1 MTELDLYHPL
11 ITARNKEPWFFTK
24 EHQGEYQGRLIKA
37 YNPVCGDEYDI
48 AIEFDLSDIRK
59 ITFSGYGC
67 AVSKAALDMLIERL
81 QYHKFIDI
89 IPEIEYYLQVIEMD
103 QPPPVEA
110 YPLSVFQKVKY
121 HPARKECA
129 TLGANSLL
137 SFLKELNIT

>member
-11 ITARNKEPWFFTK
+11 ITGRNKEPWFFTR
-24 EHQGEYQGRLIKA
+24 EQQGRLIKA

-48 AIEFDLSDIRK
+48 AIEFDLNDIRK

-81 QYHKFIDI
+81 QHHKFVDI
-89 IPEIEYYLQVIEMD
+89 ISEIEYYLQVIEMD
-103 QPPPVEA
+103 QPPPLEA

-121 HPARKECA
+121 HTARKECA

-137 SFLKELNIT
+137 SFLKELNRT